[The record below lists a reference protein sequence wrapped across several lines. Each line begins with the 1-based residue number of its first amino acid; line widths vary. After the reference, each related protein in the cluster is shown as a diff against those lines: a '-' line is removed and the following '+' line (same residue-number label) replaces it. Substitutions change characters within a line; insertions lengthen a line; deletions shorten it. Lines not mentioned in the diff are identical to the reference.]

1 MQKNILVMDENT
13 HICKIIKMMLEHL
26 GFPVVDTAKS
36 GKEATE
42 KAKKKQYAVIIADLS
57 ISWQKGD
64 GALSLVNLP
73 EFKTTKI
80 IVFSGWVKDK
90 EMLEPKKF
98 GFAAALSKP
107 ADLKTLKETINKVLE
122 N

>member
-1 MQKNILVMDENT
+1 MQKNILVMDEDA
-13 HICKIIKMMLEHL
+13 HICEIIKIMIEHL
-26 GFPVVDTAKS
+26 GFSVDTAKS
-36 GKEATE
+36 GKEAIE
-42 KAKKKQYAVIIADLS
+42 KAKRKQYAVIIADLS
-57 ISWQKGD
+57 IGWRKKD

-107 ADLKTLKETINKVLE
+107 ADLETLKETINKVLK

>member
-1 MQKNILVMDENT
+1 MQKNILVMDEDA
-13 HICKIIKMMLEHL
+13 HICEIIKIMIEHL
-26 GFPVVDTAKS
+26 GFSVIDTAKS

-42 KAKKKQYAVIIADLS
+42 KAKKKQYTIVIADLS
-57 ISWQKGD
+57 VDWQKKN

-73 EFKTTKI
+73 EFKKTEI
-80 IVFSGWVKDK
+80 IVFSGWLNDK
-90 EMLEPKKF
+90 EMLKPKKF

-107 ADLKTLKETINKVLE
+107 ADLETIKETINKVLE